1 MKKLYLIL
9 VILILQTSACYAITN
24 LRLKAQEDFTTA
36 NAPETIKFIVVKDS
50 QIGEYKL
57 KGDDIIECS
66 LKIKPPRRGKR
77 NAVFYI
83 QPTSILSGD
92 EITEITKK
100 MRGRYTNLRLSKSD
114 LKQVDAGKVAA
125 KTAIK
130 AGEYFAK
137 NMTPAIVIAE
147 GMIKNEE
154 GNRIKS
160 GVTQLYKDSPLSYIS
175 KGKDITL
182 KEGEEFYVVF
192 KTKKIKNK
200 NCNIENSKPE
210 NETITDKNN
219 N

>member
-36 NAPETIKFIVVKDS
+36 NAPETIKFTVVKDS

-92 EITEITKK
+92 EIIIGIME
-100 MRGRYTNLRLSKSD
+100 
-114 LKQVDAGKVAA
+114 
-125 KTAIK
+125 
-130 AGEYFAK
+130 
-137 NMTPAIVIAE
+137 
-147 GMIKNEE
+147 
-154 GNRIKS
+154 
-160 GVTQLYKDSPLSYIS
+160 
-175 KGKDITL
+175 
-182 KEGEEFYVVF
+182 
-192 KTKKIKNK
+192 
-200 NCNIENSKPE
+200 
-210 NETITDKNN
+210 
-219 N
+219 

>member
-1 MKKLYLIL
+1 MKRIYLL
-9 VILILQTSACYAITN
+9 LIVLTLQTSACYAMTN

-36 NAPETIKFIVVKDS
+36 NAPETIQFTVVKNS

-57 KGDDIIECS
+57 KTNDIIECS
-66 LKIKPPRRGKR
+66 LKVKPPRRGKR
-77 NAVFYI
+77 NAIFYI
-83 QPTSILSGD
+83 QPNAILSG
-92 EITEITKK
+92 EETTEITKK
-100 MRGRYTNLRLSKSD
+100 MRGRYTKLKMSKED
-114 LKQVDAGKVAA
+114 LKQVDKGKVAA

-154 GNRIKS
+154 GNRVKS

-192 KTKKIKNK
+192 KTRKIKDKEHNIK
-200 NCNIENSKPE
+200 NFLQKTE
-210 NETITDKNN
+210 ETSTDNDN
-219 N
+219 